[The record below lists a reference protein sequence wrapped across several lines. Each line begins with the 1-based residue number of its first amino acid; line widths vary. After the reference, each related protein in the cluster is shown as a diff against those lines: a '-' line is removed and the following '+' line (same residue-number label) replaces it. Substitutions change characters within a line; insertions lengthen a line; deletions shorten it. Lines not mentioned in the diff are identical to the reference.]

1 MLAGLPCGFIAGL
14 KGLIAMDA
22 GPQLDIRLL
31 GRFSVRRDGQEIPA
45 PDLGGRLGRTL
56 IRILVTRRGT
66 AVPVD
71 VLADAL
77 WPDRQPADPAANVAV
92 LLSRVRRAL
101 EDPKLIAAG
110 SGGYLFAA
118 GDCCAVDAELFM
130 EHAER
135 GRAHLDSRRADDAL
149 REFRAALESWRGEP
163 LPEDV
168 YADWSREYRE
178 RLLQAYIQALEG
190 GADAALELGDASLAE
205 TLAARAVAREP
216 LREAAHLVLMRARAA
231 SGNRAAALAAFDALK
246 SILRGELEVEPSP
259 EAVALRQQ
267 VASGRLGGRP
277 RERRR
282 DQPPAEQEA
291 VPLTFVGR
299 QEELDT
305 IDRAR
310 RGLDRSVIVVTGGG
324 GSGKSRLL
332 FEAAART
339 RLPLVAARAFHPER
353 AEAWETAQMLFREAL
368 SLHPDAVR
376 GIPDPAARVLAD
388 LVPDIAELRPLQHAA
403 IDAESRRALVI
414 EGGARLISAALG
426 DQGIV
431 VIDDLQWADASSLE
445 LVGQVVGRRGVHLI
459 LAYRPEELGEE
470 DAAAEFVAGLASV
483 ATVRKIELGPL
494 PVQAIGELVADEAI
508 ARAIAEE
515 TDGTPLAVAEV
526 LRLLESE
533 GIVESGPRGR
543 WRTVSPEAA
552 QRSRLVARAG
562 QREAVRTRVDRLP
575 PRCRTT
581 LRLLALLGREVP
593 AVVLARALGTAQR
606 EVLEALDLLART
618 DLVRAGDGGWAV
630 SHDVI
635 GEAVVERLSRE
646 QRAQL
651 HALLAEALSLE
662 MDEPAT
668 IARHQLLAGDRER
681 AAASF
686 ARAARS
692 SLERFAHIEAG
703 RLAEEGMA
711 TDPGRGP
718 RGELLAVRAEV
729 RARSGDVTGAR
740 VDLRALLALTDPGPA
755 RSRVLSR
762 MARLASGSDDFVVAA
777 DLAELALAEAAG
789 DQRAR
794 AEALTTGA
802 IVAINLNQLDRAEA
816 RFEEALQLFQRL
828 GDARGAADILD
839 GRAMAAWAAGRIFEA
854 AESMDHVARL
864 FRDSGELI
872 RVGFPRASR
881 GTLLHWMARSE
892 DGLADVDEAL
902 ELERTLGNVDGECYA
917 LCSRSGILLG
927 LSRPSDALTDAVEA
941 VALARRLGHREWFA
955 YSHWTMGQAN
965 LEMGD
970 LAGAERAFA
979 EGLAAAHNMPIFAS
993 YNASGMAVALTRR
1006 GELDDAR
1013 QHLRRALAEAT
1024 PQTVFEARLAA
1035 AELAVAAKDPNAEQ
1049 MIREAIGGAERSGH
1063 LISLPRLGE
1072 LAARL

>member
-1 MLAGLPCGFIAGL
+1 MET
-14 KGLIAMDA
+14 

-66 AVPVD
+66 PVPVD

-216 LREAAHLVLMRARAA
+216 LREAGHLVLMRALAA

-246 SILRGELEVEPSP
+246 SILHRELEVEPSP

-282 DQPPAEQEA
+282 DRPSMPAEQEA

-310 RGLDRSVIVVTGGG
+310 RGLDCSVIVVTGGG

-339 RLPLVAARAFHPER
+339 RLPLVAVRAFHPER
-353 AEAWETAQMLFREAL
+353 EEAWDTAQMLFREAL

-388 LVPDIAELRPLQHAA
+388 LVPEIAELRPLQDAA

-470 DAAAEFVAGLASV
+470 GAAAEFVAGLAGV
-483 ATVRKIELGPL
+483 ATVRRIELGPL

-543 WRTVSPEAA
+543 WRTVSPDAA

-593 AVVLARALGTAQR
+593 ATVLARALGTVQR
-606 EVLEALDLLART
+606 EALEALDLLSRI
-618 DLVRAGDGGWAV
+618 DLVHAGDGGWAV

-635 GEAVVERLSRE
+635 GEAVVERLRRDE
-646 QRAQL
+646 RAQL

-662 MDEPAT
+662 VGEPAT

-711 TDPGRGP
+711 TDPGPGP

-729 RARSGDVTGAR
+729 RARSGDLAR
-740 VDLRALLALTDPGPA
+740 ARDDLRALLALTDPGPD

-762 MARLASGSDDFVVAA
+762 MARLASGSDDFAVAA
-777 DLAELALAEAAG
+777 DLAELALAEAA
-789 DQRAR
+789 DDHRAR

-802 IVAINLNQLDRAEA
+802 IIAINLAQLERAEA
-816 RFEEALQLFQRL
+816 RFEEALQLFQRS

-854 AESMDHVARL
+854 AEAMDHVARL

-892 DGLADVDEAL
+892 EGLADVEEAL

-927 LSRPSDALTDAVEA
+927 LSRASDALTDAVEA
-941 VALARRLGHREWFA
+941 VALARRLRHREWIA

-965 LEMGD
+965 LEMVD
-970 LAGAERAFA
+970 LAGADRAFA
-979 EGLAAAHNMPIFAS
+979 EGLEAAHSMPIFAS
-993 YNASGMAVALTRR
+993 LNASGRAIALSRR
-1006 GELDDAR
+1006 GKVDDAR
-1013 QHLRRALAEAT
+1013 QHVRRALAEAT

-1035 AELAVAAKDPNAEQ
+1035 AEVAVAAKDPNAEQ